1 MDDKYLG
8 KGIYSIAY
16 ASRLTRIHEKIH
28 PAKIN
33 RWVKG
38 YKGKNPILT
47 VDYDPI
53 NGFYSLSFLDL
64 IELFFINAFR
74 KHGVSLK
81 TIKNAYTKAQKLLQS
96 NHPFS
101 TFKFKTDGAKIL
113 AELGEVELM
122 DLLTHQLVI
131 MKIVDPFLIDV
142 LEFDNDIVQRWW
154 PLGKNKQVVLD
165 PERNFGKPIVDREGV
180 PVEVLGRAYKAEQSI
195 ESVASWFEV
204 SNESVKDAVEYYYKL
219 AA

>member
-16 ASRLTRIHEKIH
+16 ASKLTNIYERIH
-28 PAKIN
+28 PVKIN

-38 YKGKNPILT
+38 YKGKNPILS

-64 IELFFINAFR
+64 IELFFIDAFR
-74 KHGVSLK
+74 KHGVSLR
-81 TIKNAYTKAQKLLQS
+81 TIKGAYVKAQELLQS

-101 TFKFKTDGAKIL
+101 TFKFKTDGARIL
-113 AELGEVELM
+113 AELGEAELM
-122 DLLTHQLVI
+122 DLLTNQLAI
-131 MKIVDPFLIDV
+131 IKIVNPFLKDV

-154 PLGKNKQVVLD
+154 PLGKDRLVVLD
-165 PERNFGKPIVDREGV
+165 PNRNFGRPIVDREGV
-180 PVEVLGRAYKAEQSI
+180 PVESLANAYKAEKSI
-195 ESVASWFEV
+195 KSVASWFEV
-204 SNESVKDAVEYYYKL
+204 SNESVKDAVDYYYKL